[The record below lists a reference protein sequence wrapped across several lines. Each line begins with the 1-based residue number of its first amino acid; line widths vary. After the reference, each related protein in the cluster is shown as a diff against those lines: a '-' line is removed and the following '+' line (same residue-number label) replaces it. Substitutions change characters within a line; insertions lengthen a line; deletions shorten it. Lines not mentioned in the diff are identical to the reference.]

1 MTRRRLLKN
10 ASCAAASLAA
20 AHAGSLEVVGAETS
34 PADLLF
40 KNGSVLTMEDSPAVV
55 EALAVRGGRIQ
66 AAGTLRE
73 VSRLAGARTRT
84 IDLAGRS
91 LTPGL
96 IDAHSHPMAF
106 GHMEL
111 HFILVRPPKVHNFET
126 LGRTLAQAAAKLPKG
141 EWVIARGFED
151 FDEGCFPFRQELDHY
166 VPEHPLLAIQWSG
179 QYGVCNTLALQK
191 ADLLRADAA
200 DPYGGKYLR
209 DRRTNIPD
217 GRLLHYPAIYSIHK
231 NELDNAGQV
240 EAIRW
245 ALDKFLACGVTC
257 IHDNFAT
264 GPSARSYAML
274 DRMGRLPVRLRVYPY
289 VPNLRI
295 CQELL
300 QRMRRYEGDMARLS
314 GVKLAVDGYALM
326 YDVPPEHREL
336 DMPMHPQ
343 DQFEAIVAAIH
354 NAGLQ
359 VDVHAVGDKGVDWT
373 LKAFAKA
380 GGSAQAVRRMRHRI
394 EHYPFLKA
402 DSIRNTADLGV
413 PVCTQPTILHL
424 RAESFLRRFGT
435 KKLRQ
440 IETMVPLRTM
450 TRAGVRVCF
459 GADVPAFPTH
469 LPLDSVR
476 CAMERRTSKGR
487 ALDANESVS
496 FLQALK
502 MHTIESAHAAFD
514 EKELGTLTPGKLAD
528 MVVWNKDL
536 RTVRTARDV
545 GGLEVQTTYVGGKE
559 AYAKKNS

>member
-1 MTRRRLLKN
+1 MRMTRRRFLKN

-20 AHAGSLEVVGAETS
+20 AHVQVIGAETS

-40 KNGSVLTMEDSPAVV
+40 KNGSILTMEDSPAAV

-66 AAGTLRE
+66 AAGTLQE
-73 VSRLAGARTRT
+73 VSRLAGERTRT
-84 IDLAGRS
+84 IDLGGRS

-96 IDAHSHPMAF
+96 IDAHSHPMGF

-111 HFILVRPPKVHNFET
+111 HFVLVRPPKVHNFET
-126 LGRTLAQAAAKLPKG
+126 LGRTLAQAAAKLPRG
-141 EWVIARGFED
+141 EWVVARGFED
-151 FDEGCFPFRQELDHY
+151 FDEGRYPTRQELDRY
-166 VPEHPLLAIQWSG
+166 VPQHPMLAIQWSG
-179 QYGVCNTLALQK
+179 QYGICNTLALQK
-191 ADLLRADAA
+191 ADLLRRDAA

-209 DRRTNIPD
+209 DRSTGIPD

-231 NELDNAGQV
+231 TEMDEAGQV
-240 EAIRW
+240 ESIRW

-274 DRMGRLPVRLRVYPY
+274 DRMGRLSVRMRVYPY
-289 VPNLRI
+289 VSNLRI

-300 QRMRRYEGDMARLS
+300 QRMRPYQGSMAKLS

-354 NAGLQ
+354 RADLQ

-380 GGSAQAVRRMRHRI
+380 AGSAQAVRRLRHRI

-402 DSIRNTADLGV
+402 DSIRHTADLGV
-413 PVCTQPTILHL
+413 PVCTQPAILYL
-424 RAESFLRRFGT
+424 RAESFLKRFGT

-459 GADVPAFPTH
+459 GADVPAFPSY

-476 CAMERRTSKGR
+476 CALDRRTSKGR
-487 ALDANESVS
+487 ALDTNESVP

-502 MHTIESAHAAFD
+502 MHTIESAYAAFD
-514 EKELGTLTPGKLAD
+514 EGELGSLKVGKLAD

-536 RTVRTARDV
+536 RTVRSVRELS
-545 GGLEVQTTYVGGKE
+545 GLEVQTTYVGGKE
-559 AYAKKNS
+559 AYAKKA